1 MEFPRAPAPKLDPI
15 KKSLRFQII
24 DWFIPENDKAKRQ
37 IQQEMDWNKPADLYQ
52 IYIFGSTEEGH
63 SVCCEVNDFEPYFF
77 VRMPEKWWIG
87 KSDKQMKASVTS
99 FRMELEEA
107 QIESRNGMP
116 RSVIPKRLKDHLV
129 YLKVIKR
136 KDFWGFTNG
145 EDFPF
150 MKVRVKSLAMYNT
163 MKRYFADRIRSD
175 IRKGLTDKETFKLYE
190 SNIDPF
196 LRFIHEQNIAP
207 CGWVELPQKQY
218 ELLDESLSRAAYNV
232 SVSYKYVKPLE
243 INKIAPLLIASFDI
257 ECSSSHG
264 DFPVARKDYRKLAME
279 LIQVART
286 NPRAITAENMKE
298 LIMDAFEKE
307 VPLENNVII
316 HRIYPKKKIL
326 RKDLSKKLD
335 AVIDN
340 IIEELQYVTKT
351 KNASGVTNDD
361 GSEEEDEDAP
371 TRSMSNAVYEKI
383 TKDLLVHL
391 GTYIEKK
398 GDNPFSKPEQ
408 KWHGAL
414 PELEGD
420 QVIQIGTT
428 VHRYGSDEIVYR
440 HIVTL
445 NTCDDIEGSAVEYY
459 DTEEAMLDAWKYF
472 ITKLDPDILTG
483 YNIFGFDM
491 KYIWER
497 AKELGMDT
505 EFGTGL
511 GRLSERQ
518 TTLLEQRLSSSAL
531 GDNFLYYIDM
541 DGVVSIDMLKVMQR
555 DQKLD
560 SYKLDNVSQVFLG
573 DQKDDL
579 KPREIF
585 EKFYGSSADRCV
597 IAKYCLQDCALVNR
611 LLHKLKVLE
620 NNVGMG
626 NVCSVPLS
634 YLFMRGQGIKI
645 FSLVAKECRANRY
658 LIPVLR
664 DFNDEQ
670 LDDEEGYE
678 GAIVLDPQEGMYL
691 EDPITVLDYASLYPS
706 SMIARNLSHD
716 CYVNDEKYAN
726 LEAEGIQY
734 VKVSYDIYEG
744 KGDDKKAVGKK
755 ECTFAQLP
763 DNKKGIIPNILNKLL
778 TQRKNTRKKIEYE
791 RLTLKD
797 GRVAIGLVKEKPDGT
812 VEILNVDNADI
823 GSGFGGHKAIIP
835 ADIIENREEAYSNF
849 EQAVLDALQLAYK
862 VTANSLYGQ
871 IGSRVSPIYLKDI
884 AACTTATGRDMIM
897 RAKKFVETR
906 YGAEV
911 IYGDS
916 VTGYTPILIRHIQD
930 NSIRIET
937 IDKLAE
943 KYGKSEW
950 KQCLEEGKQ
959 EKEYCELYDVE
970 VWSDQGWTK
979 MYRVM
984 RHMLADHKKIIRV
997 NTHSGIVDVTDDHS
1011 LLRLDKSTVSP
1022 KDLIIGDALC
1032 HSPYPLEIFTE
1043 KYDKFTL
1050 EEARIFGFFCG
1061 DGSCG
1066 KYYCK
1071 SGIKSS
1077 WGLNNADMELQM
1089 KYKNLCEI
1097 VYPELDWKINNTIQ
1111 SSGVYKLVPSSRGKT
1126 NGYGK
1131 IVELVDKYRK
1141 LMYYNNEKIVPVEIL
1156 QASYSVRKAFWD
1168 GLYDADGDK
1177 EGVVTRIDQKNQ
1189 LSISIFQILAESL
1202 GYNTSI
1208 NSRKDKL
1215 NIYRLNLTK
1224 NKQRKDPYKIKKIY
1238 EIPYSGYVYDVTTEN
1253 HHFQAGV
1260 GKIIVHNTDS
1270 IFIKFTNRN
1279 EKGEIVKGKEALPYA
1294 IKAGQ
1299 LVEKEINSYYEPNG
1313 EKYLPEPESL
1323 AYEKTLFPFIILS
1336 KKRYVGNLY
1345 EDDATKKPKQ
1355 KSMGI
1360 VLKRRDNAP
1369 IVKKIYGGIIDILLN
1384 RHDLNA
1390 SVEFLRGQL
1399 QDLVDGKVPLEEL
1412 IITKTLRA
1420 EYKDPTK
1427 IAHKVLADRM
1437 GERDEGNK
1445 PAANDRVPFI
1455 YIQAP
1460 DAQLQG
1466 DRIEHP
1472 EYIREM
1478 KLTPDYRFYI
1488 TNQLMKP
1495 ICQLYAL
1502 CIEQLEDYA
1511 YSPTYWME
1519 MDKELAE
1526 KPMYKDPRKRKNR
1539 IEDLRNRCASEI
1551 LFEPYLIQLGDAPKR
1566 KSAPS
1571 ASKLKEEAKIRRLA
1585 NISAKPITHEIT
1597 LVVTDPKAKA
1607 KDYTGTVTYTN
1618 ITNSTVLWKN
1628 VYTFVKKEAQNKLKC
1643 QIKMMEQTFDELFN
1657 KNMLTKDGAIRI
1669 KANKFFAGKW
1679 KKALVN
1685 IDDLGDQLKKAI
1697 ETQDYGAFEENAAL
1711 QLFIRLVSV
1720 ADKYPYVIETL

>member
-232 SVSYKYVKPLE
+232 NVSYKYVKPLE

-812 VEILNVDNADI
+812 VEILNIDT
-823 GSGFGGHKAIIP
+823 GEKTII
-835 ADIIENREEAYSNF
+835 DTNQIVERQEAYSNF

-906 YGAEV
+906 YGAKV
-911 IYGDS
+911 IYGD
-916 VTGYTPILIRHIQD
+916 
-930 NSIRIET
+930 
-937 IDKLAE
+937 
-943 KYGKSEW
+943 
-950 KQCLEEGKQ
+950 
-959 EKEYCELYDVE
+959 
-970 VWSDQGWTK
+970 
-979 MYRVM
+979 
-984 RHMLADHKKIIRV
+984 
-997 NTHSGIVDVTDDHS
+997 
-1011 LLRLDKSTVSP
+1011 
-1022 KDLIIGDALC
+1022 
-1032 HSPYPLEIFTE
+1032 
-1043 KYDKFTL
+1043 
-1050 EEARIFGFFCG
+1050 
-1061 DGSCG
+1061 
-1066 KYYCK
+1066 
-1071 SGIKSS
+1071 
-1077 WGLNNADMELQM
+1077 
-1089 KYKNLCEI
+1089 
-1097 VYPELDWKINNTIQ
+1097 
-1111 SSGVYKLVPSSRGKT
+1111 
-1126 NGYGK
+1126 
-1131 IVELVDKYRK
+1131 
-1141 LMYYNNEKIVPVEIL
+1141 
-1156 QASYSVRKAFWD
+1156 
-1168 GLYDADGDK
+1168 
-1177 EGVVTRIDQKNQ
+1177 
-1189 LSISIFQILAESL
+1189 
-1202 GYNTSI
+1202 
-1208 NSRKDKL
+1208 
-1215 NIYRLNLTK
+1215 
-1224 NKQRKDPYKIKKIY
+1224 
-1238 EIPYSGYVYDVTTEN
+1238 
-1253 HHFQAGV
+1253 
-1260 GKIIVHNTDS
+1260 TDS

-1566 KSAPS
+1566 KSTPS

-1585 NISAKPITHEIT
+1585 NISAKPIIHEIT

-1720 ADKYPYVIETL
+1720 ADQYPYVIETL